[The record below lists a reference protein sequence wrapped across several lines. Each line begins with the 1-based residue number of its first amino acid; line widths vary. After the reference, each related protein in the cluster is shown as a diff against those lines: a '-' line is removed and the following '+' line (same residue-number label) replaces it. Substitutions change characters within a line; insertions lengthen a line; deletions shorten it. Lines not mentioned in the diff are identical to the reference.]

1 MLDKLLGGMT
11 EKQEEMKARLADEIV
26 EAEVEGGA
34 IKVVATANRV
44 IKDISIDPEKIDLTD
59 LDQVQDLLVIAV
71 NEVLEIAA
79 EREASEA
86 QDMINDMIPP
96 GLGGLFGM
104 NKDK

>member
-1 MLDKLLGGMT
+1 MFDKLLGGMT
-11 EKQEEMKARLADEIV
+11 EKQAEMKARLADEIV

-34 IKVVATANRV
+34 IKVVASANRV
-44 IKDISIDPEKIDLTD
+44 IRDITIDPEKVDLQD
-59 LDQVQDLLVIAV
+59 LDQLQDLLVIAI

-79 EREASEA
+79 EREAAEA
-86 QDMINDMIPP
+86 QDMISDMIPP